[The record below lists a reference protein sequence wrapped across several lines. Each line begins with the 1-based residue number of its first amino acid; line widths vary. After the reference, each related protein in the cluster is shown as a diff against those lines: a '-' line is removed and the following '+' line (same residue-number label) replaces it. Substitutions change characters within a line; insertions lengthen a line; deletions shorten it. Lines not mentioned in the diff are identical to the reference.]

1 MLYCS
6 IGRNMEIIACPRCG
20 SRNIRQGTIRDG
32 ELGGYTTRDVC
43 KNCGYIG
50 IPIIFDSEEAYEK
63 FLEAIS
69 TKR

>member
-1 MLYCS
+1 
-6 IGRNMEIIACPRCG
+6 MEIIACPQCG

-50 IPIIFDSEEAYEK
+50 MPIIFDSEEAYKK

-69 TKR
+69 TKQ